1 MGSENG
7 STSLLH
13 CSDTAIKRLSYIQPL
28 ELGTNATAYIQQLEL
43 GTNAAN

>member
-1 MGSENG
+1 MDQ
-7 STSLLH
+7 LR
-13 CSDTAIKRLSYIQPL
+13 CYTAIKQPL